1 MAVIGKIRQHSI
13 LLIVVI
19 GVALAA
25 FVLGDLFQGGGRAP
39 ERNIG
44 KVNGEDINIMEFN
57 RRFEE
62 NADATRQQMQ
72 SERLSQDDLFRI
84 RENTWNQLLQD
95 IILGEQFDRLGLT
108 VTTAELFD
116 QVQGPDPHPAII
128 QNFTNPETG
137 QYDRSGVLEY
147 LQNLDNMPLD
157 ARRQWLIF
165 ERYIKEDRLTTKY
178 NNLITKAYYTP
189 TQLARKAWQ
198 ERNHKADFELV
209 GVRFMQVHDS
219 LIEVTDQDYR
229 DFYEKN
235 KHNYFRQAGRDIE
248 YVVFDILPS
257 DQDEQGAQEY
267 IRGLEAEF
275 RATENIAA
283 FVNANSDQRY
293 NDNWLSRE
301 EVPVVL
307 EDIMFNAEPGHVH
320 GPYMEDGA
328 YHLARLVN
336 VAQRPDSLKASHVL
350 ISYQGAMRSEQMRSK
365 TEAEQIADSLLRII
379 QARPAQINQIA
390 AELSDDGSAPQ
401 NSGDLGWFTD
411 GQMVPAFNN
420 FVMDNPVGTVGMVE
434 SDFGY
439 HIIRVTDKTEPRKKI
454 KLALLTHEVTPS
466 SQTYQRV
473 FAKVSRFAS
482 EARTRAQF
490 DEVIERDGLSKRI
503 APSLTKSTNNIPGI
517 QMPRQIVRWA
527 FDRSTRENDVST
539 IFDMDDKYV
548 VAVLTKKW
556 DEGIPS
562 LADMRDNIETQVTNN
577 KKGRHLAQR
586 MESIGS
592 DLAEVAAAFGVEVE
606 SLEQHSFYERSIPN
620 YGMEN
625 KLSGA
630 MFSLNEG
637 ETAGPVV
644 GNMATYLATMTQ
656 MTMAEDAENYEN
668 IRRDQR
674 NLFTN
679 SVRNNGVYRVLEKLA
694 DVEDNR
700 LLFY

>member
-25 FVLGDLFQGGGRAP
+25 FVLGDLFQGGGRGP

-44 KVNGEDINIMEFN
+44 KVNGEEITIMEFN
-57 RRFEE
+57 RLFEE

-72 SERLSQDDLFRI
+72 SERLSQDDMFRI
-84 RENTWNQLLQD
+84 RENTWNQMLQD

-137 QYDRSGVLEY
+137 QYDSRAVLEY

-198 ERNHKADFELV
+198 ERNHKADFELAA
-209 GVRFMQVHDS
+209 VRFMHVHDS
-219 LIEVTDQDYR
+219 LINVTDSDYR

-235 KHNYFRQAGRDIE
+235 KHNYYRQAGRDIE

-257 DQDEQGAQEY
+257 DQDDQAAQEFVN
-267 IRGLEAEF
+267 RLAAEF
-275 RATENIAA
+275 RVTENVTA

-301 EVPVVL
+301 DVPATL
-307 EDIMFNAEPGHVH
+307 EEIMFNAEPGHVY
-320 GPYMEDGA
+320 GPYKEDGA
-328 YHLARLVN
+328 YHIARLIDVT
-336 VAQRPDSLKASHVL
+336 QRPDSLKASHVL
-350 ISYQGAMRSEQMRSK
+350 ISYQGAMRSEQTRSK
-365 TEAEQIADSLLRII
+365 TEAEAIADSLLNLI
-379 QARPAQINQIA
+379 QARPAQITRIA
-390 AELSDDGSAPQ
+390 AEISDDGSAPQ
-401 NSGDLGWFTD
+401 NSGDLGWFAD
-411 GQMVPAFNN
+411 GQMVPRFND
-420 FVMDNPVGTVGMVE
+420 FVMENPVGTVGMVE
-434 SDFGY
+434 TDFGY
-439 HIIRVTDKTEPRKKI
+439 HVIRVTDKTEPRKKI
-454 KLALLTHEVTPS
+454 KLAVITHEVTPS
-466 SQTYQRV
+466 SQTYQNV
-473 FAKVSRFAS
+473 FAKASRFAS
-482 EARTRAQF
+482 ESRTRAQF

-517 QMPRQIVRWA
+517 QSPRQVVRWA
-527 FDRSTRENDVST
+527 FDKSTRENDVST

-548 VAVLTKKW
+548 IAVLTKKW
-556 DEGIPS
+556 EEGIPS
-562 LADMRDNIETQVTNN
+562 LADMRENIETQVTNN
-577 KKGRHLAQR
+577 KKGQYLASR
-586 MESIGS
+586 MESIGT
-592 DLAEVAAAFGVEVE
+592 DLAAVAAEFGVEIE
-606 SLEQHSFYERSIPN
+606 TIEQHSFHERSIPN

-637 ETAGPVV
+637 ETAGPVI
-644 GNMATYLATMTQ
+644 GNMATYMVTMTK
-656 MTMAEDAENYEN
+656 MTRAEDTENYEN

-674 NLFTN
+674 NLFAN
-679 SVRNNGVYRVLEKLA
+679 SVRNNGVFRVLEKMA
-694 DVEDNR
+694 DVEDKR